1 MPKINVA
8 RKSTS
13 VDMTAMCDV
22 SFLLLTFF
30 ILTSKFK
37 PADPVM
43 IDIPSARSMTKIEK
57 AIVISLSKDGKA
69 YLAFADQEMRRE
81 TLQKMVERVGERFPD
96 LKTITP
102 EQTKQFGFIEVFGT
116 PLEDLPRVLKLN
128 GGDYKTYQD
137 KLPGIPTDSVHN
149 QLADWIWA
157 ARYANPQMKIAI
169 KGDKSTNIK
178 DVQRVIE
185 ILTKDADVHRFNL
198 ITTLGGATTTEEKKE
213 E

>member
-1 MPKINVA
+1 
-8 RKSTS
+8 
-13 VDMTAMCDV
+13 
-22 SFLLLTFF
+22 
-30 ILTSKFK
+30 
-37 PADPVM
+37 
-43 IDIPSARSMTKIEK
+43 MTKIEK

-157 ARYANPQMKIAI
+157 ARYANPKMKIAI

>member
-1 MPKINVA
+1 MPKIHVA

-69 YLAFADQEMRRE
+69 YIAFADQEMRRE
-81 TLQKMVERVGERFPD
+81 TLQKMVERVGDRYPA
-96 LKTITP
+96 LKGIDAA
-102 EQTKQFGFIEVFGT
+102 QTKQFGFIEVFGT
-116 PLEDLPRVLKLN
+116 PLEDLPRVLKLD
-128 GGDYKTYQD
+128 GGEYKTYQD
-137 KLPGIPTDSVHN
+137 KLPGIPIDSLHD
-149 QLADWIWA
+149 QLGDWVMA
-157 ARYANPQMKIAI
+157 ARYANPKMKIAI
-169 KGDKSTNIK
+169 KGDKSTNIQA
-178 DVQRVIE
+178 VQRIIA
-185 ILTKDADVHRFNL
+185 ILTEKDVHRFNL
-198 ITTLGGATTTEEKKE
+198 ITTLGGPTEAKKE